1 MIDTNQEKHT
11 EVFSGSRSPKWVMTE
26 DGQEKKSLFL
36 FFASVSLFSFFFDPV
51 LFLKW
56 DFVSNL
62 CSDLK

>member
-36 FFASVSLFSFFFDPV
+36 FFCECFFVFFFFDPV

>member
-36 FFASVSLFSFFFDPV
+36 FFASVSLFSFFRSCAFFEMGFCV
-51 LFLKW
+51 
-56 DFVSNL
+56 
-62 CSDLK
+62 

>member
-36 FFASVSLFSFFFDPV
+36 FFASVSLFSFFFRSCAFFEMGFCV
-51 LFLKW
+51 
-56 DFVSNL
+56 
-62 CSDLK
+62 

>member
-36 FFASVSLFSFFFDPV
+36 FFASVSLFSFF
-51 LFLKW
+51 
-56 DFVSNL
+56 SIL
-62 CSDLK
+62 CFF

>member
-36 FFASVSLFSFFFDPV
+36 FLRVFLCFLFFDPV